1 MIESCKSE
9 ADGEQQNS
17 ISDTE
22 ERCHQKSSAGG
33 EGRWGSRLQCFVWT
47 VRSRYST
54 VVKKPCTSQHK
65 TPLSHK
71 KKKKT
76 QTNINWKRLTAA
88 ELANTEA
95 ESSHPNEIPLN
106 RNWKDM
112 YAFYISSYRQNPTL
126 YHKRETLKF
135 SQAIAY

>member
-1 MIESCKSE
+1 MPPEI
-9 ADGEQQNS
+9 Q
-17 ISDTE
+17 
-22 ERCHQKSSAGG
+22 
-33 EGRWGSRLQCFVWT
+33 RWGGRQMGI
-47 VRSRYST
+47 
-54 VVKKPCTSQHK
+54 TSSMFRMDCPFSIFHCCKETLHEPTQNP
-65 TPLSHK
+65 PLPQK